1 MHWQDAVSEAEEQD
15 LKRALHDRGMALI
28 TFYLDVKILDIRYE
42 LVAFWK
48 SKYILYNA
56 GIHLIAIIYEQK
68 SLKLC
73 RICLLSLHPFII
85 CLLLL
90 TT

>member
-1 MHWQDAVSEAEEQD
+1 M
-15 LKRALHDRGMALI
+15 KRALHDRGMALI

-56 GIHLIAIIYEQK
+56 GTHLVAIIYEQK

-73 RICLLSLHPFII
+73 RMFAKPATFYNLLAFINHVNI
-85 CLLLL
+85 IGNHVVQ
-90 TT
+90 